1 MKYKLD
7 ICGINELKRSFYLDY
22 AFKYNKK
29 ESRFRIIF
37 NNLSNKRIEKINET
51 KSSIINQ
58 NWY

>member
-37 NNLSNKRIEKINET
+37 NNLSNAKEMRK
-51 KSSIINQ
+51 
-58 NWY
+58 